1 MGLCLSSGQGEI
13 LVQTRRSNG
22 GLRIGSYCY
31 FELASNIGTTPSDI
45 PCSLSAHSNSPKTFG

>member
-1 MGLCLSSGQGEI
+1 